1 MTGEELIEALTI
13 LKEQALKSNNDTA
26 VINVNVDSFTFVIES
41 AIKAL
46 EQEQTTKNDL
56 GDEYISRSDLMAIL
70 SDYYDTTIEYRSML
84 KEIAALPTVTP
95 QEPKWIPVSE
105 RLPDNSG
112 NYLVS
117 VIDGSGEDDDYEAV
131 DVAWFAHK
139 KDYNFKESKWQELG
153 VDETIIAW
161 MPLPEPYKA
170 DRSEE

>member
-1 MTGEELIEALTI
+1 MRMSREKAIQFGNKWL
-13 LKEQALKSNNDTA
+13 Q
-26 VINVNVDSFTFVIES
+26 INKYWKGNSTYAFFQI

-46 EQEQTTKNDL
+46 EQEP
-56 GDEYISRSDLMAIL
+56 R
-70 SDYYDTTIEYRSML
+70 
-84 KEIAALPTVTP
+84 
-95 QEPKWIPVSE
+95 WIPVSE

-139 KDYNFKESKWQELG
+139 KDYNIKESKWQELG

-161 MPLPEPYKA
+161 MPLPKPYEPQE
-170 DRSEE
+170 SEDNNG